1 MWGNTQEQ
9 RKKKAQQKAQQELKI
24 IAKWYQSMCIFKL
37 DAKIEK
43 GSQQNILAYVH
54 YIPGGLKNKKM

>member
-9 RKKKAQQKAQQELKI
+9 RKKKAQQK
-24 IAKWYQSMCIFKL
+24 AKWYQSMCIFKL

-54 YIPGGLKNKKM
+54 YIPGGLKNKKV